1 MEINKYGRL
10 PRKTLMESLGL
21 LKHSIFNVSYE
32 PSPELGIE
40 GKFVE
45 TEETLYIYESKKAS
59 SERRVLSLIS
69 IKTLVLL
76 HMLTN
81 NGGIND
87 FDPEEAA
94 DYLECCTLSIKNSL
108 DQLVEKNF
116 ILCQKSEYTGLY
128 TILIRD
134 YSKNIKTTASENGAG
149 YVTINE
155 AFLKALCSCKTITSA
170 RLLLRTYYFTNH
182 SKKRASGI
190 ILYFKQFLKGF
201 PDYVTKSM
209 LKAAL
214 KELNQFI
221 SYEDKKN
228 RISIHLMNDYNGES
242 AYRSERLAV
251 TNEVQTFINSYN
263 DQIIKFEKALKQISN
278 PKNNKNKNRG
288 EDDIKASSLNLRRIG
303 FMDPDSLI
311 KSNHLHAFTIS
322 EKELYDFAT
331 IAMKHGVKTFCRAF
345 VKSCEETP
353 DFTNP
358 AGLIRSRAAFLHA
371 FAIDLSNQRQ
381 EHAFSDRDLISAYT
395 FA

>member
-1 MEINKYGRL
+1 METNKYGRL

-21 LKHSIFNVSYE
+21 LKQSVFNVSYE
-32 PSPELGIE
+32 PSPEFDKE

-45 TEETLYIYESKKAS
+45 AEETLYIYESKKAS

-81 NGGIND
+81 NGGINN

-94 DYLECCTLSIKNSL
+94 EYLDCCTLSIKNSL

-134 YSKNIKTTASENGAG
+134 YSKNIKATASENGAG
-149 YVTINE
+149 YVTIND
-155 AFLKALCSCKTITSA
+155 AFLKALCSCKTITAA

-182 SKKRASGI
+182 SRKRACGI

-201 PDYVTKSM
+201 PDYVTKNM

-228 RISIHLMNDYNGES
+228 RISIHLLNDYNGES
-242 AYRSERLAV
+242 AYRSERIAV
-251 TNEVQTFINSYN
+251 TAEVQNIINSYN
-263 DQIIKFEKALKQISN
+263 EQIIKFEKALKQISN
-278 PKNNKNKNRG
+278 PKNNKKKSSSV
-288 EDDIKASSLNLRRIG
+288 DDIKDSSLKLRGLG
-303 FMDPDSLI
+303 FRDPDAMI
-311 KSNHLHAFTIS
+311 KSNQLHAFTVS
-322 EKELYDFAT
+322 EKEIYDFST

-358 AGLIRSRAAFLHA
+358 TGLIRSRAAFLHA
-371 FAIDLSNQRQ
+371 IAIDMYNQWQ
-381 EHAFSDRDLISAYT
+381 ENAFSDKDLAPTYT